1 MNEEALWQYIFDN
14 LIYTKVKI
22 AKGMP
27 MFGTVILDMDAG
39 VYLDIADDV
48 LKAHCEKRKVSFEDA
63 INMKAAIENDWNAH
77 RAEGKKKFY
86 YVMITE

>member
-22 AKGMP
+22 AKGTP
-27 MFGTVILDMDAG
+27 MFGTVILDSDAV

-48 LKAHCEKRKVSFEDA
+48 LKAHCEKR
-63 INMKAAIENDWNAH
+63 
-77 RAEGKKKFY
+77 Y
-86 YVMITE
+86 YVMIRE